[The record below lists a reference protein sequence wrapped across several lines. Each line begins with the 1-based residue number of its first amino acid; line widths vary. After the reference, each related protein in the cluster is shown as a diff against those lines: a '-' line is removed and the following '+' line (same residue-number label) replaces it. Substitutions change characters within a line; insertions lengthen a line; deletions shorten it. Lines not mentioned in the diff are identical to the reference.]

1 MLIKFREC
9 MMAPYTHTEHEGS
22 YSIRR
27 EGSKLFV
34 YFEKSNGATD
44 WRNNLDFPAKPYR
57 EMADKWYC
65 HRGFLKVWKAIEPD
79 IKDKLLD
86 PQILEIEIVGYS
98 HGGAIA
104 QLCYEWVKFNRP
116 EIIVSGYG
124 FGAPRV
130 LWGFPSKAV
139 RERFKGFLVV
149 RNGRDIV
156 THMPPA
162 IFGFRHMGTVKKIGY
177 LSAGAVRDH
186 TPSEY
191 LDNLYVLALEKCQ
204 DVTFD
209 DEISS

>member
-1 MLIKFREC
+1 MLVKFREC
-9 MMAPYTHTEHEGS
+9 MMAPYTHTDCEGS
-22 YSIRR
+22 YCVRK
-27 EGSKLFV
+27 EGSKLYV

-44 WRNNLDFPAKPYR
+44 WKNNLDFPAKPYR
-57 EMADKWYC
+57 EMSDKWYC
-65 HRGFLKVWKAIEPD
+65 HRGFLKVWKAIEPE

-104 QLCYEWVKFNRP
+104 QLCYEYVKFNRP

-139 RERFKGFLVV
+139 KERFKGFVVV
-149 RNGRDIV
+149 RNCNDIV
-156 THMPPA
+156 THMPPV
-162 IFGFRHMGTVKKIGY
+162 IFGFRHMGEIKKIGY
-177 LSAGAVRDH
+177 VSDGCVMDH

-191 LDNLYVLALEKCQ
+191 LDSLYVYELENHPGE
-204 DVTFD
+204 DAWL
-209 DEISS
+209 